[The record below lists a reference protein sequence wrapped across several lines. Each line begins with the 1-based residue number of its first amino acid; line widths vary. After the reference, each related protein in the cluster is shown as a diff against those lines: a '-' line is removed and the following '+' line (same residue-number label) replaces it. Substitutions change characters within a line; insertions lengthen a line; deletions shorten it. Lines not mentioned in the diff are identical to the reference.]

1 MKALYIIMLAAV
13 LGLTACGN
21 NSTNNDPVPGST
33 TNQDL
38 LKTWKVSTALEG
50 SLDVSNEFSQYRLT
64 FEETN
69 NNKSFT
75 LIQRDGTS
83 LSGTWTISADQTTIT
98 LTTNGNTITLN
109 GVSITANELK
119 YTTDEQGKTGLV
131 NLSFTL
137 IPA

>member
-1 MKALYIIMLAAV
+1 MKALYIILLAAV

-21 NSTNNDPVPGST
+21 NNSNNDPVPGGT
-33 TNQDL
+33 TNQEL
-38 LKTWKVSTALEG
+38 LKTWKVSMALEG
-50 SLDVSNEFSQYRLT
+50 TIDISNEFSQYRLT
-64 FEETN
+64 LEEANN
-69 NNKSFT
+69 NNKFI
-75 LIQRDGTS
+75 LVQRDGTS
-83 LSGTWTISADQTTIT
+83 LTGSWAISADQTTIT
-98 LTTNGNTITLN
+98 LTTNGNTITLS